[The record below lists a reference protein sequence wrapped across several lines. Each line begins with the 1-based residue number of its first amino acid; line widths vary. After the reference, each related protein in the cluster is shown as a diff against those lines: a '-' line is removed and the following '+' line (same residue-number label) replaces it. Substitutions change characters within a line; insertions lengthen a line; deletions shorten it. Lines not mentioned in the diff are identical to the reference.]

1 MPPPAPHHRACAR
14 CIVRIDVH
22 RSSDRVKDASPERGQ
37 RFFVPAPGA
46 RDWFSRARRRSPPRR
61 PKDIRCHRRVA
72 AVEEPRRSAGRP
84 RSTFRQSPAK
94 SPAFPKTGMPF
105 TASNAKV
112 LALREGIAPSGLRA
126 GALSHAAHTC
136 FSVWKEVLLM
146 GIARSR
152 CGHPRVRDGNLEVP
166 RVQTPLLPAD
176 PDRAWD

>member
-1 MPPPAPHHRACAR
+1 
-14 CIVRIDVH
+14 VH
-22 RSSDRVKDASPERGQ
+22 RSSDRVKDASPEREHG
-37 RFFVPAPGA
+37 
-46 RDWFSRARRRSPPRR
+46 FS
-61 PKDIRCHRRVA
+61 CLRRVH
-72 AVEEPRRSAGRP
+72 VRWLRVLDGVPLLGDRRTSDVIGAPLPWRNHDGRTGRP
-84 RSTFRQSPAK
+84 RSAFRQSPAK
-94 SPAFPKTGMPF
+94 SSAFPKTGMPF

-126 GALSHAAHTC
+126 GPLSHAAHTC